1 MDKLLN
7 CSYDNTP
14 KFSLDGKTLESKCID
29 IYDGDSATFAVIV
42 NGELYKFK
50 RSEHTEGDR
59 WDCNWNKNV
68 IWQCKGRNKNARLA

>member
-42 NGELYKFK
+42 NGELAVDNFNFMGLKAGK
-50 RSEHTEGDR
+50 VLRKTL
-59 WDCNWNKNV
+59 NP
-68 IWQCKGRNKNARLA
+68 